1 VVDGRR
7 HEVGDG
13 ALHPGLVGASR
24 VRLVKAL
31 RASDCGLD
39 VRELAESCGLHIT
52 TARFH
57 LDILR
62 EVGLVVARSERGG
75 GRGRPRLVYLVAER
89 RAGQDLAGYEL
100 LATMLAAQW
109 DESPGE
115 RARRA
120 ERAGREAALGQVIM
134 GASTESPSLE
144 QAASQVS
151 ARFAQLG
158 FEPEVKY
165 EGRQV
170 LIQLRACPFR
180 SVAEKNP
187 EVVCSL
193 HLGLMRGALEQMGA
207 PVGRTSLEPFVQ
219 PQLCIA
225 RLEPPVP
232 ADSHRAGATAS
243 GRPRSTVNRRSR
255 GLK

>member
-1 VVDGRR
+1 M
-7 HEVGDG
+7 
-13 ALHPGLVGASR
+13 
-24 VRLVKAL
+24 KAL

-39 VRELAESCGLHIT
+39 VRELAELCGLHIT

-62 EVGLVVARSERGG
+62 EVGLVVAHSERGG
-75 GRGRPRLVYLVAER
+75 GRGRPRLVYLLAER
-89 RAGQDLAGYEL
+89 RRGQDLAGYEL
-100 LATMLAAQW
+100 LATMLAAHW

-120 ERAGREAALGQVIM
+120 ERAGREAALSR
-134 GASTESPSLE
+134 ATPRDSAESPSLE

-158 FEPEVKY
+158 FEPEVKR

-170 LIQLRACPFR
+170 LIRLHRCPFR
-180 SVAEKNP
+180 SVAEKSP

-207 PVGRTSLEPFVQ
+207 PVGRTSLEPFVR
-219 PQLCIA
+219 PHLCIA
-225 RLEPPVP
+225 RLEPTVH
-232 ADSHRAGATAS
+232 AGSNRAGATS
-243 GRPRSTVNRRSR
+243 PGTPRPTVNRRSR

>member
-1 VVDGRR
+1 VVGGQRR
-7 HEVGDG
+7 EVGDG
-13 ALHPGLVGASR
+13 ELHPGLVGASR
-24 VRLVKAL
+24 VRLMKAL
-31 RASDCGLD
+31 RASERGVD
-39 VRELAESCGLHIT
+39 VRELAGACGLHIT
-52 TARFH
+52 TVRFH

-75 GRGRPRLVYLVAER
+75 GRGRPRLVYRVAER
-89 RAGQDLAGYEL
+89 RHEQDLAGYEL
-100 LATMLAAQW
+100 LATMLAAHW

-120 ERAGREAALGQVIM
+120 ERAGREVALSRAAISSS
-134 GASTESPSLE
+134 AESPSLE
-144 QAASQVS
+144 QAANQVS

-158 FEPEVKY
+158 FEPEVKR

-207 PVGRTSLEPFVQ
+207 PVGPTSLEPFVQ

-225 RLEPPVP
+225 RLEPAGP
-232 ADSHRAGATAS
+232 AGSHRTGATAPGS
-243 GRPRSTVNRRSR
+243 PRWKSDRRSR
-255 GLK
+255 GVG